1 MPRIGAAASR
11 NRIKVG
17 SMTAAEE
24 ARRFLRAHQ
33 NSVLSTLSK
42 KLDGYPFGSLAPYM
56 LDDQACPIILTSTLA
71 EHTKNI
77 EHDSRVSLFV
87 HELAQDSQAHA
98 RLTVIGNARRLADQ
112 TTIKARYLA
121 YFPSASSYFD
131 THDFFFYRIEPQH
144 LRYIGGFGAIHWISI
159 ESYRPPHS
167 LLAQQEA
174 GIIEHMNQDHAENL
188 RSYCRHYRGIEALDV
203 SMIGIDCDGFD
214 VRADGQ
220 ILRLEFNQPV
230 LDAIQA
236 RTALVAM
243 AHESRQ

>member
-1 MPRIGAAASR
+1 M
-11 NRIKVG
+11 NV
-17 SMTAAEE
+17 AEE
-24 ARRFLRAHQ
+24 ARRFLRAHH

-42 KLDGYPFGSLAPYM
+42 KLAGYPFGSLAPYM

-77 EHDSRVSLFV
+77 EHDARVSLFV

-98 RLTVIGNARRLADQ
+98 RLTVVGHAQRLADQ
-112 TTIKARYLA
+112 TTIKPRYLR
-121 YFPSASSYFD
+121 YFPSATSYFD

-144 LRYIGGFGAIHWISI
+144 LRFIGGFGAIHWISV
-159 ESYRPPHS
+159 EDFRPPQS
-167 LLAQQEA
+167 LLVEQEA
-174 GIIEHMNQDHAENL
+174 GIIEHMNQDHVENL
-188 RSYCRHYRGIEALDV
+188 RSYCRHYRAVEALDV
-203 SMIGIDCDGFD
+203 AMVGIDCDGFD
-214 VRADGQ
+214 VRADGK

>member
-1 MPRIGAAASR
+1 
-11 NRIKVG
+11 
-17 SMTAAEE
+17 MTAAEE

-56 LDDQACPIILTSTLA
+56 LDDQARPIILTSTLA

-77 EHDSRVSLFV
+77 EHDARVSLFV

-98 RLTVIGNARRLADQ
+98 RLTVVGNAQRLADQ
-112 TTIKARYLA
+112 TTIKPRYLR
-121 YFPSASSYFD
+121 YFPSAASYFD

-144 LRYIGGFGAIHWISI
+144 LRFIGGFGAIHWISV
-159 ESYRPPHS
+159 EDFRPPHS
-167 LLAQQEA
+167 LLAEQEA
-174 GIIEHMNQDHAENL
+174 GIIAHMNQDHAENL
-188 RSYCRHYRGIEALDV
+188 RSYCRHYRAVEALDV
-203 SMIGIDCDGFD
+203 TMIGIDCDGFD
-214 VRADGQ
+214 VRADGK